1 VKGEPVHAV
10 LRPGDWVSFDGG
22 EHQVLALAGTAVR
35 LRERAGTEQVV
46 LAAYLV
52 AAPDFAVLDS
62 AAVAPAVEPFGLL
75 DGLPDEALAEAR
87 GWERHVVEVETG
99 LPPDTEPG
107 AAPRP
112 GYDPA
117 TCSVAQ
123 RTETKAAELGLSA
136 RTVERMRARYAQ
148 QGLWGLVDRRVVRAR
163 EATGRADARL
173 VAVARRVIDAE
184 THTSTGTRGRL
195 IRRVVKAVED
205 AYGPGVVPLP
215 GRTAFYKLVDALS
228 TGRHTFSSA
237 VTRRQTANRPDGM
250 FTPTFAARPGE
261 QVQIDS
267 TPIDVM
273 VLLES
278 GLPVRADLTIAVDVA
293 TRTICAAVLRPVG
306 TKAVDAA
313 LLLARMLVPEPM
325 RPGWSTAFR
334 MSASRL
340 PHARLLNVDGRM
352 ELAAAKPVI
361 VPDTIVI
368 DGGRVFVSDTFT
380 RACARLGVS
389 VQNCRPGTPTDK
401 GIVEATFDAINTL
414 FCQHVAAY
422 TGSNTQLRGDRVDA
436 QAAWT
441 VADLQDLL
449 DEWLL
454 VGWQA
459 RPHDALR
466 DPYFPRR
473 AISPND
479 KYTALVAAA
488 GYLPLTLSRED
499 YLELLP
505 VAWRA
510 INDYGIR
517 IDYRTYDSPDLGPY
531 RRQHSGVSGKRGLWE
546 IHQDP
551 YDLAQVFVRTPDGW
565 VTADWTH
572 LPMISAPF
580 ADFTWRHARRLAA
593 QTGRDATNETEVARV
608 LDELLARAEAGPGVG
623 RTVDK
628 TSARVAARTRVA
640 AAAHRPPPVDD
651 SSAEPD
657 DEDEPDE
664 LSTSTVVPMGIF
676 DARAE
681 AERWPY

>member
-1 VKGEPVHAV
+1 MGGSVRAV

-22 EHQVLALAGTAVR
+22 EHQVLAVAGTSVR
-35 LRERAGTEQVV
+35 LRSAAGAEQVV
-46 LAAYLV
+46 LASYLM
-52 AAPDFAVLDS
+52 AAPDFALVDGTP
-62 AAVAPAVEPFGLL
+62 VPRVEPFGLL
-75 DGLPDEALAEAR
+75 DGLPDEALAQAR

-99 LPPDTEPG
+99 LPPGALPG
-107 AAPRP
+107 TAARP
-112 GYDPA
+112 GYDPV
-117 TCSVAQ
+117 TCSLAQ
-123 RTETKAAELGLSA
+123 RTEAKAAELGLSA

-148 QGLWGLVDRRVVRAR
+148 QGMWGLVDRRAVRAR

-173 VAVARRVIDAE
+173 VAVARQVIDAE

-195 IRRVVKAVED
+195 IRRVVKAVEA

-215 GRTAFYKLVDALS
+215 GRSAFYKLVDALS
-228 TGRHTFSSA
+228 VGRHTFGSA
-237 VTRRQTANRPDGM
+237 VTRRQTANRPEGP
-250 FTPTFAARPGE
+250 FTATIAARPGE

-278 GLPVRADLTIAVDVA
+278 GMPVRADLTIAVDVA
-293 TRTICAAVLRPVG
+293 TRTICAGVLRPVG

-313 LLLARMLVPEPM
+313 LLLARMLVPELM
-325 RPGWSTAFR
+325 RPGWSAALR

-340 PHARLLNVDGRM
+340 PHARLLDVDARM
-352 ELAAAKPVI
+352 ELAAARPVI
-361 VPDTIVI
+361 VPDTIVV
-368 DGGRVFVSDTFT
+368 DGGKVFVSDTFT

-441 VADLQDLL
+441 VPDLQDLL

-466 DPYFPRR
+466 DPRFPRR

-479 KYTALVAAA
+479 MYTALVAAA
-488 GYLPLTLSRED
+488 GYLPLTLSGED

-505 VAWRA
+505 VAWRQ

-517 IDYRTYDSPDLGPY
+517 IDYRTYDSPQLGPW
-531 RRQHSGVSGKRGLWE
+531 RRQHSGVTAKRGLWE
-546 IHQDP
+546 VHHDP
-551 YDLAQVFVRTPDGW
+551 YDLSQVFVRTRDGW
-565 VTADWTH
+565 ITAPWTH

-580 ADFTWRHARRLAA
+580 ADFTWRHARKLAA
-593 QTGRDATNETEVARV
+593 QAGQDDTNETEVARV
-608 LDELLARAEAGPGVG
+608 LDALLTRAEAGPPA
-623 RTVDK
+623 DK
-628 TSARVAARTRVA
+628 ATARIAARTRVA
-640 AAAHRPPPVDD
+640 AAAHRPPPAEQSPAEAEEEDD
-651 SSAEPD
+651 LSA
-657 DEDEPDE
+657 
-664 LSTSTVVPMGIF
+664 STVVPMGIF

-681 AERWPY
+681 AERWPF